1 MQNDENWESG
11 IDWSKHTSVVGGP
24 VFYAFIKTQALPTLD
39 DGIQA
44 LEAAKAVCED
54 KMRRW
59 GAISERAGSPIAQR
73 HGPYALQLSQLAE
86 FRP

>member
-1 MQNDENWESG
+1 MQNDENWESE

-39 DGIQA
+39 EGIQA

-59 GAISERAGSPIAQR
+59 GAISERAGSPTAQR
-73 HGPYALQLSQLAE
+73 HAPYALQLSQLAE
-86 FRP
+86 FLP